1 MRLRYGEF
9 FSALAG
15 RFDGGFSYEDADL
28 VVLIVPTLAER
39 EDAMAAARM
48 LLSDYGH
55 YCVKRKARR
64 GEDSVFILDEF
75 SAVTAAAPLVIDPA
89 ERVRDVGGQVV
100 VSTQG
105 YQGLGTTDD
114 ERERMVEALA
124 GGFVLHA
131 CADPDELVKVAGTV
145 RAVEQSWQL
154 DSLGGSGMG
163 SAKMHHKLR
172 IDPDAVRQ
180 ARVGEAWILA
190 NGHAL
195 HVLVRPPDIDP
206 DQQRAAHDLIVAA
219 TAQASSVLAEPA
231 TPEPEPLRPRELL
244 GQHHNASRFRN
255 QRRSPQATTIPGG
268 ASSEAASAQIS
279 LSPRSGLVLL
289 HRDSG

>member
-1 MRLRYGEF
+1 M
-9 FSALAG
+9 
-15 RFDGGFSYEDADL
+15 
-28 VVLIVPTLAER
+28 
-39 EDAMAAARM
+39 
-48 LLSDYGH
+48 
-55 YCVKRKARR
+55 
-64 GEDSVFILDEF
+64 
-75 SAVTAAAPLVIDPA
+75 
-89 ERVRDVGGQVV
+89 VR
-100 VSTQG
+100 
-105 YQGLGTTDD
+105 
-114 ERERMVEALA
+114 ALA
-124 GGFVLHA
+124 GGFVRHA

-172 IDPDAVRQ
+172 IDPDAVRL

-231 TPEPEPLRPRELL
+231 TPEPEPPAAQGTPRP
-244 GQHHNASRFRN
+244 AP
-255 QRRSPQATTIPGG
+255 QRKPVPKPAPEPTGDDDPWWGEQ
-268 ASSEAASAQIS
+268 
-279 LSPRSGLVLL
+279 
-289 HRDSG
+289 